1 MPPRMQ
7 PRSTRAGA
15 RGFTLIELLVVI
27 GIMALI
33 VSMVS
38 ISVTN
43 DPAQILRRDAQRLA
57 LSLQAATQDVAA
69 TGSPLRLVANARGW
83 HFERRMR
90 ASDDPAELTRTRW
103 TEVNPA
109 DGGAL
114 APYALQAE
122 ESRLIVP
129 GGALLLSGEPYA
141 QRIEARLESPAARIT
156 VVQEGTRV
164 PARIESIQ

>member
-1 MPPRMQ
+1 M
-7 PRSTRAGA
+7 RARLPARNA
-15 RGFTLIELLVVI
+15 RGFTLIELLVTI

-38 ISVTN
+38 ISVTT

-57 LSLQAATQDVAA
+57 ISLQAATQDVAA
-69 TGSPLRLVANARGW
+69 TGSPMRLVANARGW
-83 HFERRMR
+83 HFERRTR
-90 ASDDPAELTRTRW
+90 VSEDPAELTRTRW
-103 TEVNPA
+103 TEINPA
-109 DGGAL
+109 EGGAL
-114 APYALQAE
+114 APYELKAE
-122 ESRLIVP
+122 EARLLVP

-141 QRIEARLESPAARIT
+141 QRIEARLESPSARIT